1 MAEAPDIVAFD
12 VLGTI
17 VDWHTGVTEH
27 LRETFARRDLDT
39 DPAAFAVAWRGRY
52 LPALRRVNDGNRPWA
67 SLDTLHRESLDALL
81 DEHGIGS
88 RLDESDRRRLVGTWH
103 RLPAW
108 PDSAELITRL
118 KRRSTVVALS
128 NGSFALLVSLAK
140 AAGLPFDGIISA
152 EFTHTYKPAPE
163 PYAKA
168 AELLE
173 VDPGEILLVA
183 AHGWDLAGAAS
194 AGLRT
199 AFLERP
205 DEYGPGE
212 RTERSTDA
220 TCGLAAASAAELARR
235 LGC

>member
-12 VLGTI
+12 VFGTL

-27 LRETFARRDLDT
+27 LWEVFTRRGLDT
-39 DPAAFAVAWRGRY
+39 DPSSFATAWRGRY
-52 LPALRRVNDGNRPWA
+52 LPALQSINNRDRPWA

-88 RLDESDRRRLVGTWH
+88 RVDESDRRRLVRSWH

-118 KRRSTVVALS
+118 RHHSTVVALS

-140 AAGLPFDGIISA
+140 TAGLPFDGIVSA
-152 EFTHTYKPAPE
+152 EFTHSYKPAPE

-173 VDPGEILLVA
+173 VDPGGILLVA
-183 AHGWDLAGAAS
+183 AHGWDLAGAS
-194 AGLRT
+194 SVGLRT

-205 DEYGPGE
+205 DEYGPGG
-212 RTERSTDA
+212 RTERAADA
-220 TCGLAAASAAELARR
+220 TCDLAATSAAELARR

>member
-1 MAEAPDIVAFD
+1 MADTPEIVAFD
-12 VLGTI
+12 VLGTV
-17 VDWHTGVTEH
+17 VDWHTGITDH
-27 LRETFARRDLDT
+27 LREVFAQRGVDT
-39 DPAAFAVAWRGRY
+39 DPSSFAVAWRGRY
-52 LPALRRVNDGNRPWA
+52 LPALHSINAGERPWA

-81 DEHGIGS
+81 DEHGIGP
-88 RLDESDRRRLVGTWH
+88 RVDEADREQLVRAWH

-118 KRRSTVVALS
+118 RRRSTVVALS

-140 AAGLPFDGIISA
+140 TAGLPFEGIISA
-152 EFTHTYKPAPE
+152 ESTRSYKPAPE

-173 VDPGEILLVA
+173 VDPAGILLVA
-183 AHGWDLAGAAS
+183 AHGWDLTGAAS
-194 AGLRT
+194 VGLRT

-205 DEYGPGE
+205 DEYGPGGQAE
-212 RTERSTDA
+212 SATDA
-220 TCGLAAASAAELARR
+220 TADLAVTSTEELARR